1 MSKRNTV
8 SPDEVLV
15 KLIHDFRRKHG
26 ACRIE
31 DVTTWIREN
40 NLLPDPKF
48 NPAAA
53 MTKRLKQAARRK
65 KLRDG
70 KNRSVRE
77 LIAANVERL
86 DERGN
91 RYIDVVWDHIHEM
104 TVDHAMTAF
113 SQRDD
118 IIAKH
123 RRAATRD
130 VESFLEFNPNAI
142 GHSEQFEFAFMVEQ
156 PVPVVVEHLTETPVT
171 PRQEY
176 VPHDDANPISKSKG
190 R

>member
-1 MSKRNTV
+1 MSTRSTV

-15 KLIHDFRRKHG
+15 KLIHEYRREHG
-26 ACRIE
+26 ACRLE
-31 DVTTWIREN
+31 DVTAWIREN

-53 MTKRLKQAARRK
+53 MTKKLKQAARRK

-70 KNRSVRE
+70 KMRSVRE
-77 LIAANVERL
+77 LIAANIERL

-91 RYIDVVWDHIHEM
+91 KYFDVVWDHIHEM
-104 TVDHAMTAF
+104 SLAHALTAF
-113 SQRDD
+113 SQRDE
-118 IIAKH
+118 IIDKH

-130 VESFLEFNPNAI
+130 VESFLDFNPHAA
-142 GHSEQFEFAFMVEQ
+142 GRADQFQFAFMLEHA
-156 PVPVVVEHLTETPVT
+156 VPVVVEHVTETPLA
-171 PRQEY
+171 PRQDY
-176 VPHDDANPISKSKG
+176 SPHDDANPVSKTKG